1 MLRNHVLQNVGVRPR
16 ISLIP
21 GSDNMNRFGL
31 PIEVPQ
37 GAHAKNPHP
46 QPLSAQISEHG
57 ERGAG
62 RWIATVIAALATG
75 LSSVQAEEPKFIDNS
90 LLIAPEFP
98 CTWPSQPFPRFQITH
113 QRVIGPDS
121 PYNIDTLLIDG
132 NTGTQLDVPPHSV
145 ARPELKREKSGPL
158 GLAYTDKIEA
168 WQFGGEAC
176 VVDIR
181 DLLDQAGNGIS
192 PLVNPMHIERFEK
205 QHRQVGYGDVVLF
218 RSGYSDK
225 YYRPFPEGL
234 RFIADVV
241 DRKAPGYPDPDPE
254 CMEFL
259 GKRGVLNLA
268 TDSASMGPMP
278 DLAEPTHF
286 AGLKYGMIWTESATN
301 LSDLPATGAF
311 YINLGP
317 KHKDGPYGAGRAFSI
332 VGGELPKQL
341 IEACKAKRAV
351 DISPTLAAN
360 LPLTHPGFTTGQH
373 RQVYLKIDFLYSE
386 YLDMWHHTHL
396 MDAMAGTHLVPP
408 SFSLPPK
415 DTQPTYSPEVRSWL
429 AEYEQK
435 YGPRGTSSLTTD
447 KVPLDWTCGNVR
459 VIDVTSLVGSIDRA
473 KFTGAPISPEITV
486 GQIEDYEQAHGAL
499 KPGEVVL
506 FRTGHL
512 DSHLKPTPDD
522 KGVWADPLSG
532 KAEGWPALGADA
544 VVYLKTKKIR
554 CVGTDAPDLGGVDP
568 KKALMTYWAL
578 GSNEMVGV
586 EFLNNLGAV
595 KPGGYFLFAA
605 LKIRNCHG
613 GPGRA
618 IVIEGVGNGQ

>member
-1 MLRNHVLQNVGVRPR
+1 MLR
-16 ISLIP
+16 SLVCVW
-21 GSDNMNRFGL
+21 SAFTFTL
-31 PIEVPQ
+31 T
-37 GAHAKNPHP
+37 
-46 QPLSAQISEHG
+46 LSMQLTAEDKP
-57 ERGAG
+57 
-62 RWIATVIAALATG
+62 AAETQF
-75 LSSVQAEEPKFIDNS
+75 VDNS

-98 CTWPSQPFPRFQITH
+98 CTWPTHPFPRFQITH

-145 ARPELKREKSGPL
+145 ARPELKREKSGLL

-176 VVDIR
+176 VVDVR

-192 PLVNPMHIERFEK
+192 PLVKPAHIERFEK
-205 QHRQVGYGDVVLF
+205 QHRPVRFGDVVLF
-218 RSGYSDK
+218 RSGYSDT
-225 YYRPFPEGL
+225 YYRPFPEGS

-259 GKRGVLNLA
+259 GKRGVMNLG

-278 DLAEPTHF
+278 DLAEPTHY

-301 LSDLPATGAF
+301 LGELPPTGAF

-317 KHKDGPYGAGRAFSI
+317 KHQGGPYSAGRAFSI
-332 VGGELPKQL
+332 VGGDLPQKL
-341 IEACKAKRAV
+341 IESAKAKRAI
-351 DISPTLAAN
+351 DLSPTLATN
-360 LPLTHPGFTTGQH
+360 LPITNPGIGTGQH

-408 SFSLPPK
+408 AFALPPQ
-415 DTQPTYSPEVRSWL
+415 DAQPTYSPEIRSWL

-447 KVPLDWTCGNVR
+447 KVPLDWTCGPAR
-459 VIDVTSLVGSIDRA
+459 VIDVTSLVGSTDKA
-473 KFTGAPISPEITV
+473 AWPVSPEITV
-486 GQIEDYEQAHGAL
+486 AQIQADESARGAL
-499 KPGEVVL
+499 QPGDVVL

-512 DSHLKPTPDD
+512 DTHLKPAPDD
-522 KGVWADPLSG
+522 KGVWLDPLAG
-532 KAEGWPALGADA
+532 KSEGWPAPGPDA
-544 VVYLKTKKIR
+544 IVYLKSKGIR

-568 KKALMTYWAL
+568 KRALMTYWAL
-578 GSNEMVGV
+578 GSNDMVGV
-586 EFLNNLGAV
+586 EFLNNLGNLDTTS
-595 KPGGYFLFAA
+595 KGYFLFAP
-605 LKIRNCHG
+605 LNIRHCHG

-618 IVIEGVGNGQ
+618 IVLW

>member
-1 MLRNHVLQNVGVRPR
+1 MRRSLLCVLW
-16 ISLIP
+16 LFCA
-21 GSDNMNRFGL
+21 DL
-31 PIEVPQ
+31 P
-37 GAHAKNPHP
+37 
-46 QPLSAQISEHG
+46 
-57 ERGAG
+57 AG
-62 RWIATVIAALATG
+62 DAPPEQSQFV
-75 LSSVQAEEPKFIDNS
+75 DNS

-98 CTWPSQPFPRFQITH
+98 CTWPTHPFPRFQITH

-145 ARPELKREKSGPL
+145 ARPDLKREKSGPL

-192 PLVNPMHIERFEK
+192 PLVKRDRIERFEK
-205 QHRQVGYGDVVLF
+205 QHRPVGFGDVVLF
-218 RSGYSDK
+218 RSDYSDK
-225 YYRPFPEGL
+225 FYRPFPEGT
-234 RFIADVV
+234 RFLNDVV
-241 DRKAPGYPDPDPE
+241 DRKAPGYPDPDPD

-259 GKRGVLNLA
+259 GQRGVLNLA

-301 LSDLPATGAF
+301 FGALPPTGAF

-317 KHKDGPYGAGRAFSI
+317 KHQGGPYSAGRAFSI
-332 VGGELPKQL
+332 VGGELPAKL
-341 IEACKAKRAV
+341 IAAAKAKRAV
-351 DISPTLAAN
+351 DLSPTLAPN
-360 LPLTHPGFTTGQH
+360 LPITHPGFGAGQH

-408 SFSLPPK
+408 AFSLPPA
-415 DTQPTYSPEVRSWL
+415 DSQPAYSPIVRGWL
-429 AEYEQK
+429 NEYEKQ

-447 KVPLDWTCGNVR
+447 QVPLDWTCGPPR
-459 VIDVTSLVGSIDRA
+459 VIDVTSLVGS
-473 KFTGAPISPEITV
+473 TNQSHWPLSPEITV
-486 GQIEDYEQAHGAL
+486 AHIKAAE
-499 KPGEVVL
+499 KAQGELNAGDIVL

-512 DSHLKPTPDD
+512 DTHFKPVPDD
-522 KGVWADPLSG
+522 KGVWIDPLAG
-532 KAEGWPALGADA
+532 KAEGWPAPGPDA
-544 VVYLKTKKIR
+544 IVYLKSKGIR

-568 KKALMTYWAL
+568 RRALMTYWAL
-578 GSNEMVGV
+578 GTNEMVGV
-586 EFLNNLGAV
+586 EFLHHLGQLDQTSQ
-595 KPGGYFLFAA
+595 PYFLFAP
-605 LKIRNCHG
+605 LKIRDCHG

-618 IVIEGVGNGQ
+618 IVLYGE